1 MKLDLSDDANGKS
14 RTFTINC
21 NAIGYTNKLCG
32 DPVTCEYTE
41 EHRCDELF
49 YTEVF
54 FTLVIVIYR
63 KKKPGYEI
71 HRNLF
76 FRNTFFQVL

>member
-32 DPVTCEYTE
+32 DPVTGEYTE

-49 YTEVF
+49 YTEVSSVTNSIF
-54 FTLVIVIYR
+54 H
-63 KKKPGYEI
+63 PSNS
-71 HRNLF
+71 NL
-76 FRNTFFQVL
+76 

>member
-1 MKLDLSDDANGKS
+1 MHILNDIPLRMKLDLSDDVNGKS

-32 DPVTCEYTE
+32 GPVTGEYTE

-49 YTEVF
+49 YTEVSSV
-54 FTLVIVIYR
+54 TNNILH
-63 KKKPGYEI
+63 PSNS
-71 HRNLF
+71 NL
-76 FRNTFFQVL
+76 

>member
-1 MKLDLSDDANGKS
+1 MHILNDIPLHMKLDLSDDANGKS

-21 NAIGYTNKLCG
+21 NAIGHTNKLFG

-49 YTEVF
+49 YTEVSSV
-54 FTLVIVIYR
+54 TNNILH
-63 KKKPGYEI
+63 PSNS
-71 HRNLF
+71 NL
-76 FRNTFFQVL
+76 